1 MNRVYRMA
9 KSRIGIDGKAALPV
23 YEQALQAALE
33 HATSGGCPPRL
44 AGAMHY
50 AVFPGGARVRPQ
62 LCLAVAAATGEH
74 DPALAG
80 AAGAAIELLHCASLV
95 HDDMPCFDN
104 ACERRGKPS
113 VHQKFGEQLALLCG
127 DALIVQAFSSLTR
140 VAVASEQVHRLPPLM
155 AIIARGVGAP
165 MGICAGQAWECEPR
179 VDLARYHQ
187 AKTGALFIAATCAG
201 AEVAGADAAQ
211 WHSLGDAIGHSYQVA
226 DDILDAAA
234 EAEEIG
240 KPTGQDVALDR
251 PSAVRQFGLEGAVQ
265 HLRELVDTSVAA
277 VPACPGQE
285 QLQQLVRNQ
294 SRRFLPK
301 GLAVQAA

>member
-1 MNRVYRMA
+1 MAEPRMA
-9 KSRIGIDGKAALPV
+9 KDGKSSLPV
-23 YEQALQAALE
+23 YEEALQAALE
-33 HATSGGCPPRL
+33 HATAGGCPPRL
-44 AGAMHY
+44 ARAMHY

-62 LCLAVAAATGEH
+62 LCLAVAAATG
-74 DPALAG
+74 DYDAALAG

-104 ACERRGKPS
+104 ARERRGKPS
-113 VHQKFGEQLALLCG
+113 VHQEFGEQLALLCG
-127 DALIVQAFSSLTR
+127 DALIVEAFSSLTR
-140 VAVASEQVHRLPPLM
+140 AAVASEQAHRLPALM
-155 AIIARGVGAP
+155 AIIAGGVGAP
-165 MGICAGQAWECEPR
+165 MGICAGQAWECEPE

-201 AEVAGADAAQ
+201 AAVAGSDATH
-211 WHSLGDAIGHSYQVA
+211 WRGLGDAIGHSYQVA

-234 EAEEIG
+234 DAEVIG
-240 KPTGQDVALDR
+240 KPTGQDVALGR
-251 PSAVRQFGLEGAVQ
+251 PSAVRQFGLAGAVQ
-265 HLRELVDTSVAA
+265 HLQELVDASVAA
-277 VPACPGQE
+277 VPACPGRG